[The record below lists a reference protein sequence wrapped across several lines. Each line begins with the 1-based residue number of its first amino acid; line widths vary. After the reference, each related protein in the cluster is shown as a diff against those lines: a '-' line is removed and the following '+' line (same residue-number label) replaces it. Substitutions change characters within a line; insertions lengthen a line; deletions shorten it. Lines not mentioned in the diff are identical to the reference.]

1 MLSTFAEAFLEELR
15 QQHLAELGAVLTAII
30 YLWYATRANVW
41 CWFWE
46 IVSCILWAYAAYA
59 LYALYLNTLLQVFYV
74 FVSFWG
80 VYQWKFGDAGKPRLI
95 TRLRPHDH
103 VLLIGSGTLVA
114 LALGYVLTK
123 YTNGAATYLD
133 AFTTVFSILAT
144 FLVIYKKLEN
154 WLYWLVVDL
163 VYVYLYW
170 REGSLLFTLLF
181 VVFLFMA
188 SYGFFRWR
196 RQMNALF

>member
-1 MLSTFAEAFLEELR
+1 MFTSFAEAFLEELR

-59 LYALYLNTLLQVFYV
+59 LYALYLNTLLQVFYAL
-74 FVSFWG
+74 VSFWG
-80 VYQWKFGDAGKPRLI
+80 LYQWKYGDAGQPRLI
-95 TRLRPHDH
+95 TRMRPLDH
-103 VLLIGSGTLVA
+103 GMLIGGGTLLTLV
-114 LALGYVLTK
+114 LGFAATK
-123 YTNGAATYLD
+123 YTSGAATYLD

-154 WLYWLVVDL
+154 WLYWLVIDL

-196 RQMNALF
+196 RQQVS